1 MNYKCNRIMYL
12 AMFIKRDSFSENE
25 DSVVEFGKL
34 RCCSYFSYEM
44 YCNISTHE
52 NTFDDFFPLKICLC
66 LSENSKTGFIR
77 RYRGIFS
84 FL

>member
-1 MNYKCNRIMYL
+1 MYL

-34 RCCSYFSYEM
+34 RCCSYCSFEM

-52 NTFDDFFPLKICLC
+52 NTFDDFFP
-66 LSENSKTGFIR
+66 
-77 RYRGIFS
+77 
-84 FL
+84 

>member
-25 DSVVEFGKL
+25 DSIVEFGKL

-52 NTFDDFFPLKICLC
+52 NTFDDFFPLKIFCLFVG
-66 LSENSKTGFIR
+66 KQ
-77 RYRGIFS
+77 
-84 FL
+84 